1 MTSKVVDLFDEQVI
15 GPSAGQVPSIGGAG
29 GGLPETYARE
39 GDFVYRAGQAISVGE
54 MRAGGATGNMESYML
69 SGGARR
75 QRKTRKRKSRSRSRS
90 RRQAGGSRR
99 APRFRL
105 NVRAQ
110 IRLRSQ
116 RRQ

>member
-39 GDFVYRAGQAISVGE
+39 GDFVYRAGQAIPVGE

-75 QRKTRKRKSRSRSRS
+75 KTRRRKSRSRSRS